1 MYTEVSA
8 GCLHTVLLRS
18 DGGAVATGSNGNGRC
33 DIPKLVEPGME
44 YTQVFAGENHTI
56 LLRSDGTAV
65 SCGRS
70 GVPPSPGPVGS
81 STETR
86 VVQFRPM
93 LLWQPDFVVQLS
105 IENGRGVVRDMGGE
119 MRLSWDL
126 PAPGEQYPEAYCVQ
140 EYVAFH
146 LRKERARA
154 QALRI
159 VLPDNRVLSPRLR
172 YTQLLREVNG
182 AESSTS
188 TMVTKFKF
196 LEWG

>member
-18 DGGAVATGSNGNGRC
+18 DGGAVATGWNVNGRC
-33 DIPKLVEPGME
+33 DLPEAEDGRW
-44 YTQVFAGENHTI
+44 YTQVCAVYDHTV

-65 SCGRS
+65 SCGHS
-70 GVPPSPGPVGS
+70 ALPPSRGLVGS

-86 VVQFRPM
+86 VVQFQPM
-93 LLWQPDFVVQLS
+93 LLRRPDFVVQLS
-105 IENGRGVVRDMGGE
+105 IEEGRFVVRDLGGE